1 MDLTSPYGYGG
12 AFHSGATE
20 VDAKEFWSAFEEFC
34 RSRGV
39 VSEFTRLCLF
49 EDRRLP
55 HPGPTQQKLVN
66 VVRDLRMP
74 QDEMWR
80 EFDHK
85 VRKNVNKARRLGVSI
100 EVDGTGARV
109 DDFLRIYEATM
120 DRRHARSTFYF
131 PREFFRT
138 IIDELAGQFVFFH
151 AVHGERIVSTELVL
165 SSADTLYSFLG
176 GTERSAFD
184 LRPNDLLKVEV
195 MRWGQEHGKARFVL
209 GGGYAADDGIFRYKR
224 AFAPHGLVPYSVGDR
239 VFDER
244 TYARLVDAHDAQGR
258 RRLPGWQPDPGFFPA
273 IPAGVARAGDAMS
286 GGDRWEVGAAY
297 PLLLP
302 HGEGLVEPAGQ
313 SRLFGSGR
321 QAVRALLEFG
331 RREYGWAA
339 VHVPAYYSP
348 SVVPHIADLLPV
360 RRYDSGPLGPPPG
373 RRRAPRTW

>member
-1 MDLTSPYGYGG
+1 MKLEIWNARRAADASRWEAVHRAWAGREVFAAPAYVRLFAEDHDEPLAAYAETASGFILYPFVLRPITTPHLIDGTRPAVDLTSPYGYGG

-66 VVRDLRMP
+66 VVRDLRTP

-100 EVDGTGARV
+100 EVDETGARL

-131 PREFFRT
+131 PREFFRI
-138 IIDELAGQFVFFH
+138 IIDELAGQFLFFH

-195 MRWGQEHGKARFVL
+195 TRWGQDHGKARFVL

-224 AFAPHGLVPYSVGDR
+224 AFAPHGLVPYSVGTR

-244 TYARLVDAHDAQGR
+244 TYARLVDAHVAQGR
-258 RRLPGWQPDPGFFPA
+258 HRLPGWQRDPGFFPA
-273 IPAGVARAGDAMS
+273 YREELPA
-286 GGDRWEVGAAY
+286 
-297 PLLLP
+297 
-302 HGEGLVEPAGQ
+302 
-313 SRLFGSGR
+313 
-321 QAVRALLEFG
+321 
-331 RREYGWAA
+331 
-339 VHVPAYYSP
+339 
-348 SVVPHIADLLPV
+348 
-360 RRYDSGPLGPPPG
+360 PG
-373 RRRAPRTW
+373 TP